1 MVRKFWLSL
10 FPLVLLATAYA
21 PTEESAQ
28 PAAENHILDI
38 YDNVGEAGDAILDG
52 GFGAFI
58 RYNGKN
64 ILFDGGA
71 SAQILRHNAGVFG
84 VDLRDIDMAVLS
96 HSHYD
101 HLSGFYY
108 LLKINPDVQLF
119 LPNDW
124 TLGAGLPQA
133 DAETNKKYKRGYLFP
148 DSNVRFVKE
157 NAQIVPGMTL
167 ICTTSSQMGWFSRY
181 PLGWFSRY
189 PPYDVEPRF
198 MGLPELS
205 LVLQKGDKELVLV
218 VGCSHSGVV
227 EIVQEAESYLEENVS
242 GVVGGFHLNPFS
254 TDFTANIA
262 KKMKEELGV
271 TWVAPTHCT
280 GEPAR
285 EVFKTL
291 FKDDFRDFGLGYRI
305 SF

>member
-1 MVRKFWLSL
+1 MVLKFWLSL
-10 FPLVLLATAYA
+10 FPLFLLATACA

-28 PAAENHILDI
+28 PAPDNYIVDI
-38 YDNVGEAGDAILDG
+38 YDNVGEAGEAISDN
-52 GFGAFI
+52 GFAAI
-58 RYNGKN
+58 ISYNGKN

-71 SAQILRHNAGVFG
+71 SAQILRHNAVVFG
-84 VDLRDIDMAVLS
+84 VDLRDIDIAVLS

-124 TLGAGLPQA
+124 TLGAGLPQE
-133 DAETNKKYKRGYLFP
+133 DVETNKKYKRGYLFP
-148 DSNVRFVKE
+148 DANVRFVKE

-167 ICTTSSQMGWFSRY
+167 ICTTSSQ
-181 PLGWFSRY
+181 LGWFSRY
-189 PPYDVEPRF
+189 PPYDVEPGF

-227 EIVQEAESYLEENVS
+227 EIVQEAKSYLEENIN

-254 TDFTANIA
+254 SNFVANIA
-262 KKMKEELGV
+262 KNMKEELGV

-280 GEPAR
+280 GKSAR

-291 FKDDFRDFGLGYRI
+291 FKDDFKDFGLGYRI